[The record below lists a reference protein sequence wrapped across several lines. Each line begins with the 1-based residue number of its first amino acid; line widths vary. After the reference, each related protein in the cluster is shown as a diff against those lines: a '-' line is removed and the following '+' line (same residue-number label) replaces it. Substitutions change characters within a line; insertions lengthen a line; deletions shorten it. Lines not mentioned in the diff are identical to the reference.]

1 MGSGSRRR
9 WSAEGSTGGSGER
22 FSWPESHRPD
32 HLTANATEPDAAL
45 PVGFPDPEVLDDAGN
60 VVGEAGVFGVV
71 EVVEAVPPQPRV
83 VGLAAMPNLGMP
95 RPTALAD
102 SARITSTAKR
112 FELGCR
118 LLPFSLVDGQVLEV
132 NGIV

>member
-1 MGSGSRRR
+1 VGGPTGFSGSLR
-9 WSAEGSTGGSGER
+9 
-22 FSWPESHRPD
+22 
-32 HLTANATEPDAAL
+32 
-45 PVGFPDPEVLDDAGN
+45 
-60 VVGEAGVFGVV
+60 VVGDCGSAGRHGRSARQSGVFGVV